1 PSFPQRLPYAALIAV
16 AILLFGIAIVVTRAL
31 FTAARSSGTAQKVA
45 WTKAAVAARAA
56 PRPLEATQTPGHTDG
71 AIETV
76 DSVSAL
82 ASQLLVRPPDVGG
95 FRTLITGEA
104 DGVDATAEG
113 IELAKALTEA
123 GADVMLVDWCP
134 DGHGA
139 AEAIGVQ
146 GTPGIV
152 DLLDGRAKF
161 EDVVTR
167 LPASNAQLIPAGAG
181 STPAAALLDPD
192 QVNLVLDALD
202 TAYDH
207 IVVVGRNKAARALF
221 EAIQGRFDA
230 GVIVADGKRRGPRV
244 MDAAGMFLGF
254 EVTDIELFRLERSN
268 SGQLAKERL
277 ARVAAKG
284 GAEARPV

>member
-1 PSFPQRLPYAALIAV
+1 M
-16 AILLFGIAIVVTRAL
+16 
-31 FTAARSSGTAQKVA
+31 
-45 WTKAAVAARAA
+45 
-56 PRPLEATQTPGHTDG
+56 
-71 AIETV
+71 
-76 DSVSAL
+76 
-82 ASQLLVRPPDVGG
+82 RPPDVGG
-95 FRTLITGEA
+95 FRTLITGET

-123 GADVMLVDWCP
+123 GADVMLVDWSP

-139 AEAIGVQ
+139 AEAIGVPSV
-146 GTPGIV
+146 PGIV
-152 DLLDGRAKF
+152 DLLEGRAKF

-167 LPASNAQLIPAGAG
+167 LPGSNAQLIPAGAG
-181 STPAAALLDPD
+181 STTAAALLDPD

-230 GVIVADGKRRGPRV
+230 GVIVADGRRRGPRV
-244 MDAAGMFLGF
+244 MDATGMFLGF

-277 ARVAAKG
+277 ARVAAKS